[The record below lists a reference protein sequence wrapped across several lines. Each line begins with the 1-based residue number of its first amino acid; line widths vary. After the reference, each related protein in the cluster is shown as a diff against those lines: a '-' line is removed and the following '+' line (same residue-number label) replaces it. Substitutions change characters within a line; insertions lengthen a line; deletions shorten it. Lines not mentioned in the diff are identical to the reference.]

1 MLRFNCCLSNNN
13 NTTTINFR
21 LGYFILATL
30 FCWCCCWSFVR
41 SIIKIQTMIRTY
53 TCTHVSTH
61 TCTYNILLFR
71 YANILVNKIN
81 ESDLYRVWFQFGIIF
96 SCFFFALGTQKL
108 SGQWQHFQTNDEL
121 IIFYFIKLLANIIYL
136 SLADILFGFKSL
148 DHWINMWY
156 V

>member
-21 LGYFILATL
+21 LGYFFLATL

-96 SCFFFALGTQKL
+96 SCFFFRVGYTKTQWPVTTFPNKWWINYFL
-108 SGQWQHFQTNDEL
+108 FHQTFGQYYLF
-121 IIFYFIKLLANIIYL
+121 IFSRYFI
-136 SLADILFGFKSL
+136 
-148 DHWINMWY
+148 WI
-156 V
+156 